1 MTFGAPQ
8 YLYALIALPAL
19 MAFVWWA
26 FSRHAATVRRIGDP
40 DLIERLSL
48 TVNRG
53 MRRRRLVL
61 WFIGIVL
68 IIFALARPQW
78 GSDVQIVEQR
88 GVQVM
93 VALDISL
100 SMLAQDLKPSRLER
114 AKLEIDD
121 MMSKLT
127 GDEVGIVLF
136 SGSSFIQ
143 FPMTFDY
150 ATARTYLRHANPS
163 IISRQGT
170 VIEKAIRTS
179 LTGFSE
185 ERSSQKIIVVMT
197 DGENHEGDPVA
208 AASEALEQGAVVY
221 TVGFGSPEG
230 EPLPIF
236 DLWGN
241 VSGYRQ
247 DNQGQVILSRLDEAT
262 LQRVAEAGGGKYFR
276 AVDRGAIEGLVDE
289 IESFQ
294 DESFQSEFNRTKIER
309 FQIFLLAGILSLV
322 LAEVM
327 SDRLSIS
334 LRRRRAT
341 AVEEAG
347 HA

>member
-1 MTFGAPQ
+1 MTFAAPQ

-26 FSRHAATVRRIGDP
+26 FSRRAATVRRIGDP
-40 DLIERLSL
+40 ALIERLSL
-48 TVNRG
+48 AVNRG

-61 WFIGIVL
+61 WFIGVAL

-185 ERSSQKIIVVMT
+185 ERASQKIIVVMT

-236 DLWGN
+236 DPAGN

-247 DNQGQVILSRLDEAT
+247 DDQGQVILSRLDEAT

-294 DESFQSEFNRTKIER
+294 DESFQSEFNRTNIER
-309 FQIFLLAGILSLV
+309 FQIFLLAGVLSLV

-334 LRRRRAT
+334 LRRRRAS

>member
-1 MTFGAPQ
+1 MTFGSPQ

-26 FSRHAATVRRIGDP
+26 FSRRAATVRRIGDP
-40 DLIERLSL
+40 ALIERLSL
-48 TVNRG
+48 AVNRG

-61 WFIGIVL
+61 WFIGIAL

-100 SMLAQDLKPSRLER
+100 SMQAQDLKPSRLER

-185 ERSSQKIIVVMT
+185 ERASQKIIVVMT

-208 AASEALEQGAVVY
+208 AAREAREQGAVVY

-241 VSGYRQ
+241 VSGYRE
-247 DNQGQVILSRLDEAT
+247 DDQGQVILSRLDEAT
-262 LQRVAEAGGGKYFR
+262 LRRVADAGGGKYFR
-276 AVDRGAIEGLVDE
+276 AVDRGAVEGLVDE

-334 LRRRRAT
+334 LWRRRAS

-347 HA
+347 HV